1 MKLSPLILN
10 YEKHVNE
17 LQFQFIG
24 LLGGCQMNRD
34 MRPTF
39 CLVKLE
45 GILIMMKIKY
55 LDSLLLALKRGIVE
69 NEY

>member
-1 MKLSPLILN
+1 
-10 YEKHVNE
+10 
-17 LQFQFIG
+17 
-24 LLGGCQMNRD
+24 MNRD